1 MKTVGL
7 VVLKGG
13 LLNSQCYASFTWRS
27 SEQKLAD
34 KQHFPSESVANY
46 GDHLVEIRMRK
57 WYCSVSPA
65 SFQQQ
70 RNKQTMH
77 YINIYQSLESD

>member
-46 GDHLVEIRMRK
+46 GDHLKLGWENDIAVF
-57 WYCSVSPA
+57 PLQA
-65 SFQQQ
+65 SSSSATS
-70 RNKQTMH
+70 KQC
-77 YINIYQSLESD
+77 IILIFISL